1 MSSRKFQNGK
11 NGKVFMK
18 MIKRARTAIILS
30 VAIHIIAFT
39 FFTIVK
45 VYNTNINIKDK
56 IPVTFV
62 NIKNTKLLRRINPSR
77 KMMLLDKP
85 LQNQIQNQAIIRPS
99 YTSSE
104 VYYIDMPN
112 ITEQTIPMYGSMK
125 REGLKVPYIAQ
136 PSSVKIFPQRTLK
149 MKTIEP
155 KEINPTSMQ
164 IQPHISSGFDFFD
177 EVVPVQAKPSLT
189 DFLQR
194 YTRTVR
200 MKIESQ
206 KRYPLTA
213 RRAMIEG
220 RVGIKMTILKD
231 GQLESV
237 EIIESSGYEILD
249 KSALESIQNSAPFP
263 PLPKDIERKRIQIS
277 IYLTFKMM

>member
-1 MSSRKFQNGK
+1 MQRTMK
-11 NGKVFMK
+11 KVK
-18 MIKRARTAIILS
+18 MAIVLS
-30 VAIHIIAFT
+30 IAFHIIAFIV
-39 FFTIVK
+39 FTVVK

-56 IPVTFV
+56 IPITFV
-62 NIKNTKLLRRINPSR
+62 NIKNTKLLRRTDSIRQMVP
-77 KMMLLDKP
+77 LDKSP
-85 LQNQIQNQAIIRPS
+85 QNQFLNQAIIRPS

-112 ITEQTIPMYGSMK
+112 INEQKIPIYGSMK
-125 REGLKVPYIAQ
+125 KEGLKVPYIAQ
-136 PSSVKIFPQRTLK
+136 PSSVKIIPQNILK
-149 MKTIEP
+149 MRTVEL
-155 KEINPTSMQ
+155 KEINPPSMQ
-164 IQPHISSGFDFFD
+164 IQPHISSGFDFLE
-177 EVVPVQAKPSLT
+177 EVAPVQAKPSLT

-220 RVGIKMTILKD
+220 RVGIKMTILRD
-231 GQLESV
+231 GQLENV

-249 KSALESIQNSAPFP
+249 KSALESIQSSAPFP

-277 IYLTFKMM
+277 IYLTFKMI

>member
-1 MSSRKFQNGK
+1 MSSRKCQSGK

-45 VYNTNINIKDK
+45 VYNTNISIKDK
-56 IPVTFV
+56 IPVSFV
-62 NIKNTKLLRRINPSR
+62 NIKNTKFLRRTNPTR
-77 KMMLLDKP
+77 RMTLFDKP
-85 LQNQIQNQAIIRPS
+85 IQNQFQNQAIIRPS

-104 VYYIDMPN
+104 TYYIDMPN
-112 ITEQTIPMYGSMK
+112 ITEQKISMYGSMK

-136 PSSVKIFPQRTLK
+136 PSSVKIFPQRMLK
-149 MKTIEP
+149 MKTIELR
-155 KEINPTSMQ
+155 EINPPSMQ
-164 IQPHISSGFDFFD
+164 IQPHISSGFDFLD
-177 EVVPVQAKPSLT
+177 EVIPVQAKPSLT
-189 DFLQR
+189 DLLQI

-231 GQLESV
+231 GQLEKV
-237 EIIESSGYEILD
+237 EIIEPSGYDILD

-263 PLPKDIERKRIQIS
+263 QLPKDIERKRIQIN
-277 IYLTFKMM
+277 IYLTYKIE